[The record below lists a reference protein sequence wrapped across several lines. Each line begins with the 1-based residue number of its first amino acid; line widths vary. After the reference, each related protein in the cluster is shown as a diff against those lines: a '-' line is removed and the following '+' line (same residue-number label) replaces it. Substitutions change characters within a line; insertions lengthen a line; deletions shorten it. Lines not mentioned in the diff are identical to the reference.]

1 MKRLIPA
8 AIILVFIITICVWA
22 HICIDRACDK
32 TLSDVKK
39 FYNEKITA
47 QELEKLWRERKE
59 NMALFVN
66 HEFLDEI
73 SIFIGQLTL
82 SSDENSRLELDMIY
96 KNVETTLKLIKD
108 EQTLAL
114 HSFY

>member
-8 AIILVFIITICVWA
+8 AIIFVFIIAICITA
-22 HICIDRACDK
+22 HICIDRACDQ
-32 TLSDVKK
+32 TLIDVEK

-47 QELEKLWRERKE
+47 NELEKQWRERKE

-66 HEFLDEI
+66 HSFLDDV
-73 SIFIGQLTL
+73 SIYIGQLTL
-82 SSDENSRLELDMIY
+82 SNKENTIPEFDMVY
-96 KNVETTLKLIKD
+96 KSIKTTLKLIKD